1 MGTVFGLI
9 IVGIV
14 LIYFIAPGPRLY
26 RFLTVTVFERQTW
39 MFIALCAVIMGV
51 LMGVSLITGR

>member
-1 MGTVFGLI
+1 
-9 IVGIV
+9 V
-14 LIYFIAPGPRLY
+14 LIYFIAPGQRLY